1 MRTVPRPIILLG
13 IALFFIFLGFNA
25 AQQFI
30 TPFFEQQGIVEV
42 GFQSLILIYISLVF
56 ANPFAAAIAVKYG
69 PKVVVV
75 GGSLAYSL
83 YIASLVSGV
92 VPLIYLASLLLGV
105 GAGFFWMGENSFL
118 FRTSKEDE
126 RGKNVGFID
135 TLLYLGTAIGVLGGG
150 FLVSSIS
157 FRWMFLFFAA

>member
-13 IALFFIFLGFNA
+13 IALFFIFFGFNA

-92 VPLIYLASLLLGV
+92 VSLIYLASLLLGV
-105 GAGFFWMGENSFL
+105 GAGFFWMG
-118 FRTSKEDE
+118 
-126 RGKNVGFID
+126 
-135 TLLYLGTAIGVLGGG
+135 
-150 FLVSSIS
+150 
-157 FRWMFLFFAA
+157 